1 MMIISAFNMLQY
13 AATVTLNYAEIQNI
27 NKEYQKLSLLLI
39 KIARKEQFTYQEKMT
54 ENSLRKII

>member
-1 MMIISAFNMLQY
+1 MIISAFNMLQY
-13 AATVTLNYAEIQNI
+13 AATVTLNYEEIQNI

>member
-1 MMIISAFNMLQY
+1 MIISAFNMLQY
-13 AATVTLNYAEIQNI
+13 AATVTLNYEEIQNI

-39 KIARKEQFTYQEKMT
+39 KIAWKEQFTYQEKMT

>member
-1 MMIISAFNMLQY
+1 MIISAFNMLQY